1 MKKFLSSFLVLSLV
15 LSIFAVSSPTAE
27 AATNYC
33 GSGFYNESISGNTK
47 VINGSKDTK
56 GACHIQYWHMA
67 QPGKGSVY
75 VDGVKKSQLSQ
86 SISRGSMASIADE
99 IIGLANGG
107 VYTNDGKYKAEFF
120 SIRLNQYI
128 RVIYYK
134 ELDSSTKVTYNHVI
148 TMYPYK

>member
-15 LSIFAVSSPTAE
+15 FSIFAVSSPEKAQ
-27 AATNYC
+27 AATNFC
-33 GSGFYNESISGNTK
+33 SSGYYNQSVSGITK
-47 VINGSKDTK
+47 VINGDKSR
-56 GACHIQYWHMA
+56 GACHIQYYHMA
-67 QPGKGSVY
+67 APGKGSVK
-75 VDGVKKSQLSQ
+75 VDGVSKSQLSAAFD
-86 SISRGSMASIADE
+86 RATMASIADE

-107 VYTNDGKYKAEFF
+107 TYTNDGKYKAEFF

-134 ELDSSTKVTYNHVI
+134 DNDPSTNITYNNVI